1 MTTSRRHTGVAV
13 GAVLALSMLGGCAS
27 QPAGSAVDPGRAA
40 VAPTGAP
47 KTKASKPSARP
58 QPASREYRAV
68 AVTGDFAGDPDVDRF
83 IGRMNDGHG
92 FSREYLAG
100 VLSQAERKQWIL
112 DQLDRDRPTGAP
124 PRPGGWSRYRE
135 KFLTDRHIAGG
146 VEFWRENARELER
159 AARKYGVPPEYIVGI
174 IGVETFY
181 GRITG
186 TFRVLDA
193 LSTLAFDYPPRS
205 SYFRGELEQF
215 LLLSREEDV
224 PPLTVKGSY
233 AGAMGYPQFMPR
245 SYRAYAVDGDG
256 DGRRDLWNSWDDVIA
271 SIANYLAAHGWRG
284 GEPVLAA
291 ADLPWPDDSV
301 DLVAGSITA
310 NETVGSLRH
319 KGLVFESSMPEEA
332 PAVFIEVAGSEGPER
347 LAGFHN
353 FSVITRYN
361 RSVLYALAVN
371 ELGLA
376 AAARLPT
383 AESP

>member
-1 MTTSRRHTGVAV
+1 MTPTRPIRIAAAALLLQLTTLPS
-13 GAVLALSMLGGCAS
+13 LALDAAREDVRVFVDDMERSHGLDRAWGGKLMDAAAS
-27 QPAGSAVDPGRAA
+27 QPRIIELMSRPAER
-40 VAPTGAP
+40 
-47 KTKASKPSARP
+47 TKPWH
-58 QPASREYRAV
+58 EYR
-68 AVTGDFAGDPDVDRF
+68 D
-83 IGRMNDGHG
+83 H
-92 FSREYLAG
+92 
-100 VLSQAERKQWIL
+100 
-112 DQLDRDRPTGAP
+112 
-124 PRPGGWSRYRE
+124 
-135 KFLTDRHIAGG
+135 FLTEARIAAGAG
-146 VEFWRENARELER
+146 FWAEHRQRLAEVE
-159 AARKYGVPPEYIVGI
+159 AATGVPAHVIVGI
-174 IGVETFY
+174 LGVETFY

-284 GEPVLAA
+284 GEPVLAT

-301 DLVAGSITA
+301 GLVAGSITT

-319 KGLVFESSMPEEA
+319 KGLVFESPMPEEA
-332 PAVFIEVAGSEGPER
+332 PAVFIEVAGSAGPER